1 MRLSGVGYFLHRG
14 WINLILTEI
23 PCNICFNIYFSFK
36 NNQQNEKLY
45 SFYNNYST
53 YYKLDN
59 MPSKLLNQNTD
70 RTKILTMQYH
80 FCVTER
86 FRVQYIVIL
95 HDSTGNFNIIIAWNI
110 TTYLFSDLVAEYITI
125 YYIILYCII
134 LNHVILYPI
143 ICIILDYIIPFY
155 IIFDIIMKK
164 YIKI

>member
-1 MRLSGVGYFLHRG
+1 
-14 WINLILTEI
+14 
-23 PCNICFNIYFSFK
+23 
-36 NNQQNEKLY
+36 
-45 SFYNNYST
+45 
-53 YYKLDN
+53 
-59 MPSKLLNQNTD
+59 
-70 RTKILTMQYH
+70 MQYH

-134 LNHVILYPI
+134 LNHVMLYPI
-143 ICIILDYIIPFY
+143 ICIILDYIISFY